1 VFCINFTTFLKPIYA
16 KRDMN
21 LSVVL
26 PVHNEEKNIAY
37 LYKELTEEL
46 DGDYELVFV
55 DDGSSD
61 KSFEILQKLAEQDKK
76 IKIVKLLSNYG
87 QSTALA
93 AGIEHAEGEN
103 VVTIDSDLQHDPK
116 DIKGLIEPLK
126 DHQVVCGWR
135 KKRGENDSYMKK
147 ALPSRIANY
156 LVNRMTGLK
165 LHDSIGGMKAF
176 KRQVADVVPLYG
188 DMHRY
193 LPVLA
198 KWKGFK
204 VTERPIKVRKRGG
217 GKTHYNAKRLF
228 KGFFDLLTVKFFV
241 SYSTR
246 PFHIFAKI
254 GGTSFFVGFAI
265 AIYYLIQKLFFGV
278 HLMTEIAS
286 LILSVLLILL
296 GVNFICF
303 GFIADLI
310 SFDAI
315 ANKKRKMYLVEKV
328 VKD

>member
-1 VFCINFTTFLKPIYA
+1 MKY
-16 KRDMN
+16 

-26 PVHNEEKNIAY
+26 PVHNEAQSLPT
-37 LYKELTEEL
+37 LYQELTAAL
-46 DGDYELVFV
+46 KGDYELLFV
-55 DDGSSD
+55 DDGSRDNSFAVLQELAKKD
-61 KSFEILQKLAEQDKK
+61 KRVRVI
-76 IKIVKLLSNYG
+76 KLLSNYG

-93 AGIEHAEGEN
+93 AGIENAQGEN
-103 VVTIDSDLQHDPK
+103 IVTIDSDGQHDPK
-116 DIKGLIEPLK
+116 DIKVLLEPLEK
-126 DHQVVCGWR
+126 GYQVVCGWR
-135 KKRGENDSYMKK
+135 LKRGKNDSYVQK
-147 ALPSRIANY
+147 ALPSRVANF
-156 LVNRMTGLK
+156 LVNRLIGLK

-176 KRQVADVVPLYG
+176 KKEVAEVVPLYG

-204 VTERPIKVRKRGG
+204 VTEQPIQVRKRKGG
-217 GKTHYNAKRLF
+217 RTHYTAKRLF

-254 GGTSFFVGFAI
+254 GFASFIGGVFVGL
-265 AIYYLIQKLFFGV
+265 YYLLQKILFDV
-278 HLMTEIAS
+278 HLMQEIAS
-286 LILSVLLILL
+286 LILSVMLILL

-303 GFIADLI
+303 GFIADMI

-315 ANKKRKMYLVEKV
+315 SNKKRNMYVVEKV
-328 VKD
+328 VG